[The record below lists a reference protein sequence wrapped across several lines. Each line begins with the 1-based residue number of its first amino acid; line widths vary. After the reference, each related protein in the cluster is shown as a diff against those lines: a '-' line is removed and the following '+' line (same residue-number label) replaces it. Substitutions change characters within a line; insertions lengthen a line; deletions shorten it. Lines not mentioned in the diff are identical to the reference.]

1 MPKPGPT
8 DTKPAL
14 LTPGEYVMNREA
26 VALVG
31 ADNLEKANKMGLKMR
46 QNKLPGYQ
54 DGGLV
59 KNTGLYGYK
68 DPFEGFQNPN
78 NTAKQFLGDTGI
90 QSQIGSVVK
99 PITQPG
105 LQSTASADGSNPYSS
120 APAFADSDAALKG
133 VDTPLKNNLL
143 SGYANGGLVEGDKF
157 TMRPNYPGTI
167 APEKSVGA
175 LAETGLVP
183 TGEGSV
189 PPVTEPV
196 RVKEG
201 FFNVPAQE
209 PGFTTR
215 PNYEGSIPPEKSLS
229 LTSRAPMVSAEPG
242 TSLVPAGIRK
252 AAGPE
257 VKVRDGF
264 FNVPAQEPGFTSRP
278 NYEGSIPPEKSLSPV
293 ANPKAAGVVSGAKG
307 LLRGLASG
315 ALATEAANAAGN
327 VAYNAQ
333 DKSPFSN
340 VINAATTYALGDTEG
355 AKRKLFGLPVEN
367 APPLTRAAV
376 TGVRKL
382 GDVVGFQQSPIGKTL
397 SSKSEPEQEQE
408 QEAAAA
414 KPTAPPR
421 PTAQQAV
428 TKPVALSAEK
438 MLPGSDTRADLGGGS
453 YIESAN
459 TKGINRVKGLVAGG
473 GLSNPEKEA
482 RFARDAQN
490 TADMAAKYGNGKEDP
505 ALTEIRS
512 LQNIALYGGP
522 TGNMTPTQFWAAKRR
537 QDNAKAILG
546 EKIRDLQVTKQNELQ
561 NKTLSQ
567 NAQIASEQKAYS
579 RQKDAA
585 DRELRKQEI
594 NKQPLSFQKVKVSNP
609 DNPLDV
615 HEEVQAFDTRT
626 GAKVDPAAR
635 KLQQQTRLQALTAAV
650 NDPNK
655 PPEWKQR
662 VIQMYNAEHPESP
675 FAADNTQ

>member
-143 SGYANGGLVEGDKF
+143 SGYANGGLVEGDEL
-157 TMRPNYPGTI
+157 TMRPNYDGTI
-167 APEKSVGA
+167 PPEKAIA
-175 LAETGLVP
+175 LRPETGLVP

-201 FFNVPAQE
+201 FFNAPAQE

-215 PNYEGSIPPEKSLS
+215 PNYEGSIPPEKSL
-229 LTSRAPMVSAEPG
+229 A
-242 TSLVPAGIRK
+242 
-252 AAGPE
+252 
-257 VKVRDGF
+257 
-264 FNVPAQEPGFTSRP
+264 
-278 NYEGSIPPEKSLSPV
+278 PV
-293 ANPKAAGVVSGAKG
+293 AQPKASGTGAVSGAKG

-340 VINAATTYALGDTEG
+340 VVNAATTFALGDTEG

-376 TGVRKL
+376 TGIRKL
-382 GDVVGFQQSPIGKTL
+382 GDVVGFQQSPIGKAL
-397 SSKSEPEQEQE
+397 SSESEPEQE
-408 QEAAAA
+408 AAAT
-414 KPTAPPR
+414 KTPAPAISPST
-421 PTAQQAV
+421 PQQAAP
-428 TKPVALSAEK
+428 KPAAPRTEK

-505 ALTEIRS
+505 ALTEIRN

-522 TGNMTPTQFWAAKRR
+522 TGNMTPTQFGAAKRR

-579 RQKDAA
+579 RQKDEA

-609 DNPLDV
+609 DNPLDT
-615 HEEVQAFDTRT
+615 HEEVQAFDTKT

-635 KLQQQTRLQALTAAV
+635 KQQQQTRLQALTAAV